1 MAAKD
6 SNANSETSEGT
17 GVRKVAKKTAA
28 RKATRK
34 VAKKATST
42 KPASSPS
49 STSSATASETG
60 SVPDNQDSSTPVK
73 KTAAKKTA
81 AKKTT
86 ARKTAAKKTAA
97 KKTTAKRTAAKKA
110 TAAQATASDAAETAA
125 TSSENSSVESST
137 KSTAKKTA
145 AKKTAA
151 KKATA
156 KKAAAKKTAAKKTS
170 AKKTTA
176 KKAGRKKATSAAS
189 AGKGTDEDEIV
200 ETPDA
205 TTGVAANGGSASGK
219 VNDVIDADDPADDLD
234 NDDVDV
240 DDVDPDFD
248 DEDLDDDLDE
258 DLDEDLDDDLDDDL
272 EDDEIDESD
281 DDDDEDDSDSDSD
294 EQDGSFVWDEDESAA
309 LRQARKDAEL
319 TASADS
325 VRAYLKQIG
334 KVALLNAEQEVSL
347 AKRVEAGLYA
357 QYRLQEIK
365 ESGEKLSPM
374 NRRDL
379 REIERDGR
387 RAKNHLLEANLRLVV
402 SLAKRYTG
410 RGMAFL
416 DLIQEGNLGLIRAV
430 EKFDYVKGYKFSTYA
445 TWWIRQAITRA
456 MADQA
461 RTIRIPVHMV
471 EVINKLGRIQ
481 RELLQDLGREPTPE
495 ELAREMDITVDK
507 VLEIQQYAREPIS
520 LDQTIGDEGDSQ
532 LGDFIED
539 SEAVVAVDAVSFTLL
554 QDQLQDVL
562 HTLSD
567 REAGVVKLRFGLT
580 DGMPRTLD
588 EIGQVYGVTRERI
601 RQIESKTMSK
611 LRHPSRSQVLRDYLD

>member
-1 MAAKD
+1 MAA
-6 SNANSETSEGT
+6 AET
-17 GVRKVAKKTAA
+17 
-28 RKATRK
+28 
-34 VAKKATST
+34 
-42 KPASSPS
+42 ASRRS
-49 STSSATASETG
+49 SSAAS
-60 SVPDNQDSSTPVK
+60 
-73 KTAAKKTA
+73 AAK
-81 AKKTT
+81 TT
-86 ARKTAAKKTAA
+86 
-97 KKTTAKRTAAKKA
+97 KA
-110 TAAQATASDAAETAA
+110 TAAGEAEEKPKRKTTAT
-125 TSSENSSVESST
+125 
-137 KSTAKKTA
+137 
-145 AKKTAA
+145 
-151 KKATA
+151 
-156 KKAAAKKTAAKKTS
+156 AAAKKPAAAAAKGARKPATKAAP
-170 AKKTTA
+170 AKGATT
-176 KKAGRKKATSAAS
+176 KKADGEEP
-189 AGKGTDEDEIV
+189 EDMEGAPGAEDLVEDVEIV
-200 ETPDA
+200 DEPVVDEPEEA
-205 TTGVAANGGSASGK
+205 E
-219 VNDVIDADDPADDLD
+219 DPENKGD
-234 NDDVDV
+234 
-240 DDVDPDFD
+240 
-248 DEDLDDDLDE
+248 
-258 DLDEDLDDDLDDDL
+258 
-272 EDDEIDESD
+272 
-281 DDDDEDDSDSDSD
+281 
-294 EQDGSFVWDEDESAA
+294 FVWDEEESEA

-334 KVALLNAEQEVSL
+334 KVALLNAEEEVEL
-347 AKRVEAGLYA
+347 AKRIEAGLYA
-357 QYRLQEIK
+357 AERVRRSE
-365 ESGEKLSPM
+365 EEAEKLTPQL
-374 NRRDL
+374 RRDL
-379 REIERDGR
+379 RWIVRDGE

-430 EKFDYVKGYKFSTYA
+430 EKFDYTKGYKFSTYA

-495 ELAREMDITVDK
+495 ELAKEMDITPEK

-554 QDQLQDVL
+554 QDQLQSVL
-562 HTLSD
+562 ATLSE
-567 REAGVVKLRFGLT
+567 REAGVVRLRFGLT
-580 DGMPRTLD
+580 DGQPRTLD

>member
-1 MAAKD
+1 MVATNTRQTAD
-6 SNANSETSEGT
+6 SAEADSADVTEARP
-17 GVRKVAKKTAA
+17 VRKAA
-28 RKATRK
+28 
-34 VAKKATST
+34 
-42 KPASSPS
+42 
-49 STSSATASETG
+49 
-60 SVPDNQDSSTPVK
+60 
-73 KTAAKKTA
+73 
-81 AKKTT
+81 
-86 ARKTAAKKTAA
+86 
-97 KKTTAKRTAAKKA
+97 AAKKA
-110 TAAQATASDAAETAA
+110 P
-125 TSSENSSVESST
+125 
-137 KSTAKKTA
+137 
-145 AKKTAA
+145 
-151 KKATA
+151 A
-156 KKAAAKKTAAKKTS
+156 KKAAAKKAPAKKAAAKA
-170 AKKTTA
+170 AKAPA
-176 KKAGRKKATSAAS
+176 KKAGTKKVGGDGEPGADEAIDDESLDIEDLGDLEVSEDDLTEEAEDLVVEEVAEAAEEEVEPSAAD
-189 AGKGTDEDEIV
+189 K
-200 ETPDA
+200 
-205 TTGVAANGGSASGK
+205 ASG
-219 VNDVIDADDPADDLD
+219 D
-234 NDDVDV
+234 
-240 DDVDPDFD
+240 
-248 DEDLDDDLDE
+248 
-258 DLDEDLDDDLDDDL
+258 
-272 EDDEIDESD
+272 
-281 DDDDEDDSDSDSD
+281 
-294 EQDGSFVWDEDESAA
+294 FVWDEEESEA

-334 KVALLNAEQEVSL
+334 KVALLNAEEEVEL
-347 AKRVEAGLYA
+347 AKRIEAGLYA
-357 QYRLQEIK
+357 AEKVREFTEQ
-365 ESGEKLSPM
+365 GEKLPVAM
-374 NRRDL
+374 RRDYNW
-379 REIERDGR
+379 IVRDGN

-430 EKFDYVKGYKFSTYA
+430 EKFDYTKGYKFSTYA

-495 ELAREMDITVDK
+495 ELAKEMDITPEK

-554 QDQLQDVL
+554 QDQLQSVL
-562 HTLSD
+562 ETLSE
-567 REAGVVKLRFGLT
+567 REAGVVRLRFGLT
-580 DGMPRTLD
+580 DGQPRTLD

>member
-1 MAAKD
+1 VAAAD
-6 SNANSETSEGT
+6 SATRIDSTVETTTSPAPARARSRT
-17 GVRKVAKKTAA
+17 GASAKTATKSPRSRAGAPAKK
-28 RKATRK
+28 
-34 VAKKATST
+34 
-42 KPASSPS
+42 
-49 STSSATASETG
+49 
-60 SVPDNQDSSTPVK
+60 
-73 KTAAKKTA
+73 
-81 AKKTT
+81 
-86 ARKTAAKKTAA
+86 
-97 KKTTAKRTAAKKA
+97 
-110 TAAQATASDAAETAA
+110 
-125 TSSENSSVESST
+125 
-137 KSTAKKTA
+137 
-145 AKKTAA
+145 
-151 KKATA
+151 
-156 KKAAAKKTAAKKTS
+156 
-170 AKKTTA
+170 
-176 KKAGRKKATSAAS
+176 
-189 AGKGTDEDEIV
+189 
-200 ETPDA
+200 
-205 TTGVAANGGSASGK
+205 NGGSTRKAGAPAGDGEPTELDGA
-219 VNDVIDADDPADDLD
+219 DVELEGEPTDLEEVDVELDADLVT
-234 NDDVDV
+234 DVPEGTEV
-240 DDVDPDFD
+240 VV
-248 DEDLDDDLDE
+248 
-258 DLDEDLDDDLDDDL
+258 
-272 EDDEIDESD
+272 
-281 DDDDEDDSDSDSD
+281 DDDDEEEDDD
-294 EQDGSFVWDEDESAA
+294 EVANTGANRRSPAQRERSSTPQKSGDFVWDEEESEA

-334 KVALLNAEQEVSL
+334 KVALLNAEEEVEL
-347 AKRVEAGLYA
+347 AKRIEAGLYA
-357 QYRLQEIK
+357 AERMRRSIDA
-365 ESGEKLSPM
+365 GEKVSPQL
-374 NRRDL
+374 RRDL
-379 REIERDGR
+379 RWIVRDGE

-430 EKFDYVKGYKFSTYA
+430 EKFDYTKGYKFSTYA

-495 ELAREMDITVDK
+495 ELAKEMDITPEK

-554 QDQLQDVL
+554 QDQLQSVL
-562 HTLSD
+562 ATLSE
-567 REAGVVKLRFGLT
+567 REAGVVRLRFGLT
-580 DGMPRTLD
+580 DGQPRTLD

>member
-1 MAAKD
+1 MAATKASPATD
-6 SNANSETSEGT
+6 EPVKRTATKTPAKKAPAKSTGTGAAKKAANSSPP
-17 GVRKVAKKTAA
+17 
-28 RKATRK
+28 
-34 VAKKATST
+34 AKKATKSKGRT
-42 KPASSPS
+42 AKAAKAAPAKTAPAKAAAKAKPASR
-49 STSSATASETG
+49 SAKPKSG
-60 SVPDNQDSSTPVK
+60 
-73 KTAAKKTA
+73 AA
-81 AKKTT
+81 TT
-86 ARKTAAKKTAA
+86 RG
-97 KKTTAKRTAAKKA
+97 RAKKA
-110 TAAQATASDAAETAA
+110 TAAETKVDDVATEDVETTEDLDVEPGEDLDVEVDAADLELEDLDADDTEEAAPAAATAQEGAA
-125 TSSENSSVESST
+125 
-137 KSTAKKTA
+137 
-145 AKKTAA
+145 
-151 KKATA
+151 
-156 KKAAAKKTAAKKTS
+156 
-170 AKKTTA
+170 
-176 KKAGRKKATSAAS
+176 
-189 AGKGTDEDEIV
+189 DEDEDDEEIA
-200 ETPDA
+200 EPSEKDK
-205 TTGVAANGGSASGK
+205 ASG
-219 VNDVIDADDPADDLD
+219 D
-234 NDDVDV
+234 
-240 DDVDPDFD
+240 
-248 DEDLDDDLDE
+248 
-258 DLDEDLDDDLDDDL
+258 
-272 EDDEIDESD
+272 
-281 DDDDEDDSDSDSD
+281 
-294 EQDGSFVWDEDESAA
+294 FVWDEEESEA

-334 KVALLNAEQEVSL
+334 KVALLNAEEEVEL
-347 AKRVEAGLYA
+347 AKRIEAGLYA
-357 QYRLQEIK
+357 TQLMTEYAEK
-365 ESGEKLSPM
+365 GEKLTTAQ
-374 NRRDL
+374 RRDMMW
-379 REIERDGR
+379 ICRDGD

-430 EKFDYVKGYKFSTYA
+430 EKFDYTKGYKFSTYA

-495 ELAREMDITVDK
+495 ELAKEMDITPEK

-554 QDQLQDVL
+554 QDQLQSVL
-562 HTLSD
+562 ETLSE
-567 REAGVVKLRFGLT
+567 REAGVVRLRFGLT
-580 DGMPRTLD
+580 DGQPRTLD

>member
-60 SVPDNQDSSTPVK
+60 SAADNQDSSTPVK

-97 KKTTAKRTAAKKA
+97 KKTAAKKTTAKRTAAKKA
-110 TAAQATASDAAETAA
+110 TATQATASDAAETAA
-125 TSSENSSVESST
+125 TSSDNSSVESST

-151 KKATA
+151 KKTTAKKATA
-156 KKAAAKKTAAKKTS
+156 KKTA

-176 KKAGRKKATSAAS
+176 KKAGRKKATSATS
-189 AGKGTDEDEIV
+189 AGKGSDEDEIV

-205 TTGVAANGGSASGK
+205 TTGVPANGGSASGK
-219 VNDVIDADDPADDLD
+219 VNDIIDADDPD
-234 NDDVDV
+234 NDADV

-248 DEDLDDDLDE
+248 DEDLDDDLDDDLDE

>member
-1 MAAKD
+1 MAHAHATESCK
-6 SNANSETSEGT
+6 TEGVHVAAT
-17 GVRKVAKKTAA
+17 KV
-28 RKATRK
+28 
-34 VAKKATST
+34 S
-42 KPASSPS
+42 PAI
-49 STSSATASETG
+49 EE
-60 SVPDNQDSSTPVK
+60 PVK
-73 KTAAKKTA
+73 
-81 AKKTT
+81 
-86 ARKTAAKKTAA
+86 
-97 KKTTAKRTAAKKA
+97 RTVTKA
-110 TAAQATASDAAETAA
+110 P
-125 TSSENSSVESST
+125 
-137 KSTAKKTA
+137 
-145 AKKTAA
+145 
-151 KKATA
+151 A
-156 KKAAAKKTAAKKTS
+156 KKAAAAKAATGTAPAKRAAK
-170 AKKTTA
+170 APA
-176 KKAGRKKATSAAS
+176 KKAAGAPGVRGKKGAS
-189 AGKGTDEDEIV
+189 SEGDEA
-200 ETPDA
+200 A
-205 TTGVAANGGSASGK
+205 TTT
-219 VNDVIDADDPADDLD
+219 DVL
-234 NDDVDV
+234 
-240 DDVDPDFD
+240 
-248 DEDLDDDLDE
+248 ETG
-258 DLDEDLDDDLDDDL
+258 DDL
-272 EDDEIDESD
+272 EAEPADLEADADIELEELEVVVSDEAVEEGAVAGKDKTTKGGADDAAAGD
-281 DDDDEDDSDSDSD
+281 DDIAEPSEKDKASGD
-294 EQDGSFVWDEDESAA
+294 FVWDEEESEA

-334 KVALLNAEQEVSL
+334 KVALLNAEEEVEL
-347 AKRVEAGLYA
+347 AKRIEAGLYA
-357 QYRLQEIK
+357 TQLMAEFAEK
-365 ESGEKLSPM
+365 GEKLTTAQ
-374 NRRDL
+374 RRDMVW
-379 REIERDGR
+379 ICRDGD

-430 EKFDYVKGYKFSTYA
+430 EKFDYTKGYKFSTYA

-495 ELAREMDITVDK
+495 ELAKEMDITPEK

-554 QDQLQDVL
+554 QDQLQSVL
-562 HTLSD
+562 ETLSE
-567 REAGVVKLRFGLT
+567 REAGVVRLRFGLT
-580 DGMPRTLD
+580 DGQPRTLD

>member
-1 MAAKD
+1 VK
-6 SNANSETSEGT
+6 
-17 GVRKVAKKTAA
+17 RTA
-28 RKATRK
+28 
-34 VAKKATST
+34 T
-42 KPASSPS
+42 KSPASPPAKRSPS
-49 STSSATASETG
+49 KAANGAAT
-60 SVPDNQDSSTPVK
+60 
-73 KTAAKKTA
+73 KTAAKAPAKA
-81 AKKTT
+81 AKAATATKT
-86 ARKTAAKKTAA
+86 
-97 KKTTAKRTAAKKA
+97 RTATKSAPAKSAPARGRPKKA
-110 TAAQATASDAAETAA
+110 ASKGADDAEATTTDVGTDEQELDGDAELEAGPGDEIELDAEELILEDLEVDAPDDA
-125 TSSENSSVESST
+125 EAPEIDG
-137 KSTAKKTA
+137 
-145 AKKTAA
+145 
-151 KKATA
+151 
-156 KKAAAKKTAAKKTS
+156 AAAKKPAKAVVDPEAA
-170 AKKTTA
+170 
-176 KKAGRKKATSAAS
+176 
-189 AGKGTDEDEIV
+189 DEEEII
-200 ETPDA
+200 EPSEKDK
-205 TTGVAANGGSASGK
+205 ASG
-219 VNDVIDADDPADDLD
+219 D
-234 NDDVDV
+234 
-240 DDVDPDFD
+240 
-248 DEDLDDDLDE
+248 
-258 DLDEDLDDDLDDDL
+258 
-272 EDDEIDESD
+272 
-281 DDDDEDDSDSDSD
+281 
-294 EQDGSFVWDEDESAA
+294 FVWDEDESEA

-334 KVALLNAEQEVSL
+334 KVALLNAEEEVEL
-347 AKRVEAGLYA
+347 AKRIEAGLYA
-357 QYRLQEIK
+357 TQLMTDLTDR
-365 ESGEKLSPM
+365 GEKLPAAQ
-374 NRRDL
+374 RRDMVW
-379 REIERDGR
+379 ICRDGD

-430 EKFDYVKGYKFSTYA
+430 EKFDYTKGYKFSTYA

-495 ELAREMDITVDK
+495 ELAKEMDITPEK

-554 QDQLQDVL
+554 QDQLQSVL
-562 HTLSD
+562 ETLSE
-567 REAGVVKLRFGLT
+567 REAGVVRLRFGLT
-580 DGMPRTLD
+580 DGQPRTLD

>member
-1 MAAKD
+1 MAGNELGQAQD
-6 SNANSETSEGT
+6 QSTGSGT
-17 GVRKVAKKTAA
+17 GSATPAKKAVKKAIKKAVKKTVAKKTAA
-28 RKATRK
+28 
-34 VAKKATST
+34 KK
-42 KPASSPS
+42 
-49 STSSATASETG
+49 TAA
-60 SVPDNQDSSTPVK
+60 K

-86 ARKTAAKKTAA
+86 AKKTAA
-97 KKTTAKRTAAKKA
+97 KKTVKKAAKK
-110 TAAQATASDAAETAA
+110 S
-125 TSSENSSVESST
+125 
-137 KSTAKKTA
+137 A
-145 AKKTAA
+145 AKKT
-151 KKATA
+151 TR
-156 KKAAAKKTAAKKTS
+156 KAAAKKAPKRATAAKATA
-170 AKKTTA
+170 AKAAAA
-176 KKAGRKKATSAAS
+176 KAKDAQAL
-189 AGKGTDEDEIV
+189 
-200 ETPDA
+200 DA
-205 TTGVAANGGSASGK
+205 TENEE
-219 VNDVIDADDPADDLD
+219 LE
-234 NDDVDV
+234 
-240 DDVDPDFD
+240 
-248 DEDLDDDLDE
+248 DEDLDHDLEQERDY
-258 DLDEDLDDDLDDDL
+258 DPDLDDDL
-272 EDDEIDESD
+272 EDDNLHDDLD
-281 DDDDEDDSDSDSD
+281 DDDLEDDDLDDDEEDDDEEDDEDEGD
-294 EQDGSFVWDEDESAA
+294 EVWNEDESAR
-309 LRQARKDAEL
+309 LRQARKDAAL

-334 KVALLNAEQEVSL
+334 KVALLTAEEEVSL
-347 AKRVEAGLYA
+347 AKRIEAGLYA
-357 QYRLQEIK
+357 QFKIDEAK
-365 ESGEKLSPM
+365 EVGERIAYAQK
-374 NRRDL
+374 RDL
-379 REIERDGR
+379 REISRDGQ

-430 EKFDYVKGYKFSTYA
+430 EKFDYTKGYKFSTYA

-495 ELAREMDITVDK
+495 ELAKEMDITEEK

-539 SEAVVAVDAVSFTLL
+539 SEAVIAVDAVSFTLL
-554 QDQLQDVL
+554 QDQLGDVL
-562 HTLSD
+562 ETLSE
-567 REAGVVKLRFGLT
+567 REAGVVRLRFGLT

-611 LRHPSRSQVLRDYLD
+611 LRHPSRSQVLRDYLE

>member
-1 MAAKD
+1 MVATNTRETAESAELAD
-6 SNANSETSEGT
+6 SADNI
-17 GVRKVAKKTAA
+17 AA
-28 RKATRK
+28 RP
-34 VAKKATST
+34 VAKKAV
-42 KPASSPS
+42 
-49 STSSATASETG
+49 G
-60 SVPDNQDSSTPVK
+60 K
-73 KTAAKKTA
+73 KAPAKKV
-81 AKKTT
+81 
-86 ARKTAAKKTAA
+86 
-97 KKTTAKRTAAKKA
+97 AAKKA
-110 TAAQATASDAAETAA
+110 P
-125 TSSENSSVESST
+125 
-137 KSTAKKTA
+137 
-145 AKKTAA
+145 
-151 KKATA
+151 
-156 KKAAAKKTAAKKTS
+156 
-170 AKKTTA
+170 A
-176 KKAGRKKATSAAS
+176 KKAGVKAVAKKAPAKK
-189 AGKGTDEDEIV
+189 AGPKKLGPDGEPEENSEDEAV
-200 ETPDA
+200 
-205 TTGVAANGGSASGK
+205 
-219 VNDVIDADDPADDLD
+219 
-234 NDDVDV
+234 
-240 DDVDPDFD
+240 
-248 DEDLDDDLDE
+248 
-258 DLDEDLDDDLDDDL
+258 DL
-272 EDDEIDESD
+272 EDLGDLEVS
-281 DDDDEDDSDSDSD
+281 EDDLAEEEVVEDAAEEAEEEAEEPSAADKASGD
-294 EQDGSFVWDEDESAA
+294 FVWDEEESEA

-334 KVALLNAEQEVSL
+334 KVALLNAEEEVEL
-347 AKRVEAGLYA
+347 AKRIEAGLYA
-357 QYRLQEIK
+357 A
-365 ESGEKLSPM
+365 EKFRELTEKTDKLPVTT
-374 NRRDL
+374 RRDL
-379 REIERDGR
+379 NWIIRDGN

-430 EKFDYVKGYKFSTYA
+430 EKFDYTKGYKFSTYA

-495 ELAREMDITVDK
+495 ELAKEMDITPEK

-554 QDQLQDVL
+554 QDQLQSVL
-562 HTLSD
+562 ETLSE
-567 REAGVVKLRFGLT
+567 REAGVVRLRFGLT
-580 DGMPRTLD
+580 DGQPRTLD

>member
-1 MAAKD
+1 MVATNTRQTAESADAD
-6 SNANSETSEGT
+6 SADVTEARP
-17 GVRKVAKKTAA
+17 VRKA
-28 RKATRK
+28 
-34 VAKKATST
+34 
-42 KPASSPS
+42 
-49 STSSATASETG
+49 
-60 SVPDNQDSSTPVK
+60 
-73 KTAAKKTA
+73 
-81 AKKTT
+81 
-86 ARKTAAKKTAA
+86 
-97 KKTTAKRTAAKKA
+97 AAKKA
-110 TAAQATASDAAETAA
+110 P
-125 TSSENSSVESST
+125 
-137 KSTAKKTA
+137 
-145 AKKTAA
+145 
-151 KKATA
+151 A
-156 KKAAAKKTAAKKTS
+156 KKAAAKKAPAKKAAAKK
-170 AKKTTA
+170 APA
-176 KKAGRKKATSAAS
+176 KKAAAKKAAPK
-189 AGKGTDEDEIV
+189 GKDAEDHLDDESLDVEDLGDLEVSEDDLTDEGEDLV
-200 ETPDA
+200 EE
-205 TTGVAANGGSASGK
+205 VAEEAEEAAEEPTAADKASG
-219 VNDVIDADDPADDLD
+219 D
-234 NDDVDV
+234 
-240 DDVDPDFD
+240 
-248 DEDLDDDLDE
+248 
-258 DLDEDLDDDLDDDL
+258 
-272 EDDEIDESD
+272 
-281 DDDDEDDSDSDSD
+281 
-294 EQDGSFVWDEDESAA
+294 FVWDEEESEA

-334 KVALLNAEQEVSL
+334 KVALLNAEEEVEL
-347 AKRVEAGLYA
+347 AKRIEAGLYA
-357 QYRLQEIK
+357 AEKMREFAEQ
-365 ESGEKLSPM
+365 GEKLPVAV
-374 NRRDL
+374 RRDFNW
-379 REIERDGR
+379 IIRDGN

-430 EKFDYVKGYKFSTYA
+430 EKFDYTKGYKFSTYA

-495 ELAREMDITVDK
+495 ELAKEMDITPEK

-554 QDQLQDVL
+554 QDQLQSVL
-562 HTLSD
+562 ETLSE
-567 REAGVVKLRFGLT
+567 REAGVVRLRFGLT
-580 DGMPRTLD
+580 DGQPRTLD

>member
-1 MAAKD
+1 MAAAD
-6 SNANSETSEGT
+6 SATRIDPTVDQATGSAPARRSGKRSGT
-17 GVRKVAKKTAA
+17 PAKTGTTRSRTGASATKGGAAKTAT
-28 RKATRK
+28 KS
-34 VAKKATST
+34 KKAD
-42 KPASSPS
+42 P
-49 STSSATASETG
+49 TG
-60 SVPDNQDSSTPVK
+60 EGEPTDIDGEVELDGAPEAGELEEVDVELE
-73 KTAAKKTA
+73 
-81 AKKTT
+81 
-86 ARKTAAKKTAA
+86 
-97 KKTTAKRTAAKKA
+97 
-110 TAAQATASDAAETAA
+110 AEIGDDVA
-125 TSSENSSVESST
+125 
-137 KSTAKKTA
+137 
-145 AKKTAA
+145 
-151 KKATA
+151 
-156 KKAAAKKTAAKKTS
+156 
-170 AKKTTA
+170 
-176 KKAGRKKATSAAS
+176 
-189 AGKGTDEDEIV
+189 EDV
-200 ETPDA
+200 
-205 TTGVAANGGSASGK
+205 
-219 VNDVIDADDPADDLD
+219 ADD
-234 NDDVDV
+234 
-240 DDVDPDFD
+240 
-248 DEDLDDDLDE
+248 DDD
-258 DLDEDLDDDLDDDL
+258 
-272 EDDEIDESD
+272 D
-281 DDDDEDDSDSDSD
+281 DDDDEEPANTGANRRAPTTRSSQQKQSAD
-294 EQDGSFVWDEDESAA
+294 FVWDEEESEA

-334 KVALLNAEQEVSL
+334 KVALLNAEEEVEL
-347 AKRVEAGLYA
+347 AKRIEAGLYA
-357 QYRLQEIK
+357 AERMRRTIDA
-365 ESGEKLSPM
+365 GEKVSPQM
-374 NRRDL
+374 RRDL
-379 REIERDGR
+379 RWIVRDGE

-430 EKFDYVKGYKFSTYA
+430 EKFDYTKGYKFSTYA

-495 ELAREMDITVDK
+495 ELAKEMDITPEK

-554 QDQLQDVL
+554 QDQLQSVL
-562 HTLSD
+562 ATLSE
-567 REAGVVKLRFGLT
+567 REAGVVRLRFGLT
-580 DGMPRTLD
+580 DGQPRTLD

>member
-1 MAAKD
+1 MVNGGRITDGGKYPSRYQTPSTD
-6 SNANSETSEGT
+6 SRRFT
-17 GVRKVAKKTAA
+17 VAHAH
-28 RKATRK
+28 
-34 VAKKATST
+34 
-42 KPASSPS
+42 
-49 STSSATASETG
+49 ATAFRKTEGVHVAATKVSPAIEE
-60 SVPDNQDSSTPVK
+60 PVK
-73 KTAAKKTA
+73 
-81 AKKTT
+81 
-86 ARKTAAKKTAA
+86 
-97 KKTTAKRTAAKKA
+97 RTVTKA
-110 TAAQATASDAAETAA
+110 P
-125 TSSENSSVESST
+125 
-137 KSTAKKTA
+137 
-145 AKKTAA
+145 
-151 KKATA
+151 A
-156 KKAAAKKTAAKKTS
+156 KKAAAAKAANGAAPAKRATKAAAKK
-170 AKKTTA
+170 AAGAPGARGKK
-176 KKAGRKKATSAAS
+176 GAS
-189 AGKGTDEDEIV
+189 AEGDEDV
-200 ETPDA
+200 TTTDA
-205 TTGVAANGGSASGK
+205 LEAG
-219 VNDVIDADDPADDLD
+219 DDGEAEPG
-234 NDDVDV
+234 
-240 DDVDPDFD
+240 
-248 DEDLDDDLDE
+248 
-258 DLDEDLDDDLDDDL
+258 DDL
-272 EDDEIDESD
+272 EVDADIELEDLEVD
-281 DDDDEDDSDSDSD
+281 DDAAPAEGAVATDAKVAKEGAGDAAGDDDISEPSEKDKASGD
-294 EQDGSFVWDEDESAA
+294 FVWDEEESEA

-334 KVALLNAEQEVSL
+334 KVALLNAEEEVEL
-347 AKRVEAGLYA
+347 AKRIEAGLYSTQLMA
-357 QYRLQEIK
+357 EFAEK
-365 ESGEKLSPM
+365 GEKLTTAQ
-374 NRRDL
+374 RRDYTW
-379 REIERDGR
+379 ICRDGD

-430 EKFDYVKGYKFSTYA
+430 EKFDYTKGYKFSTYA

-495 ELAREMDITVDK
+495 ELAKEMDITPEK

-554 QDQLQDVL
+554 QDQLQSVL
-562 HTLSD
+562 ETLSE
-567 REAGVVKLRFGLT
+567 REAGVVRLRFGLT
-580 DGMPRTLD
+580 DGQPRTLD

>member
-1 MAAKD
+1 MAATK
-6 SNANSETSEGT
+6 TSP
-17 GVRKVAKKTAA
+17 
-28 RKATRK
+28 ATD
-34 VAKKATST
+34 
-42 KPASSPS
+42 
-49 STSSATASETG
+49 E
-60 SVPDNQDSSTPVK
+60 PV
-73 KTAAKKTA
+73 
-81 AKKTT
+81 
-86 ARKTAAKKTAA
+86 
-97 KKTTAKRTAAKKA
+97 KRTATKTPAKRP
-110 TAAQATASDAAETAA
+110 
-125 TSSENSSVESST
+125 
-137 KSTAKKTA
+137 A
-145 AKKTAA
+145 AK
-151 KKATA
+151 
-156 KKAAAKKTAAKKTS
+156 
-170 AKKTTA
+170 
-176 KKAGRKKATSAAS
+176 
-189 AGKGTDEDEIV
+189 
-200 ETPDA
+200 
-205 TTGVAANGGSASGK
+205 AANGTAPAKRATKTEAPGTH
-219 VNDVIDADDPADDLD
+219 PADDTD
-234 NDDVDV
+234 GGA
-240 DDVDPDFD
+240 PKKARTRAKAAGKAPSGRGTKAASKGAG
-248 DEDLDDDLDE
+248 DDDNVEGVDENAAEELDTEPDLEGEPGE
-258 DLDEDLDDDLDDDL
+258 DIDIDSDLSLDDL
-272 EDDEIDESD
+272 EDDVASDGDGD
-281 DDDDEDDSDSDSD
+281 DDAGDSDGDDEAEDTASAAKPAAKKAPAEEEAEIAEPSEKDKASGD
-294 EQDGSFVWDEDESAA
+294 FVWDEDESEA

-334 KVALLNAEQEVSL
+334 KVALLNAEEEVEL
-347 AKRVEAGLYA
+347 AKRIEAGLYGTQLMAEHAERGDKLPAA
-357 QYRLQEIK
+357 Q
-365 ESGEKLSPM
+365 
-374 NRRDL
+374 RRDMMW
-379 REIERDGR
+379 ICRDGD

-430 EKFDYVKGYKFSTYA
+430 EKFDYTKGYKFSTYA

-495 ELAREMDITVDK
+495 ELAKEMDITPEK

-554 QDQLQDVL
+554 QDQLQSVL
-562 HTLSD
+562 ETLSE
-567 REAGVVKLRFGLT
+567 REAGVVRLRFGLT
-580 DGMPRTLD
+580 DGQPRTLD

>member
-1 MAAKD
+1 MAATKARAATD
-6 SNANSETSEGT
+6 EP
-17 GVRKVAKKTAA
+17 AK
-28 RKATRK
+28 RKA
-34 VAKKATST
+34 
-42 KPASSPS
+42 
-49 STSSATASETG
+49 
-60 SVPDNQDSSTPVK
+60 N
-73 KTAAKKTA
+73 
-81 AKKTT
+81 
-86 ARKTAAKKTAA
+86 
-97 KKTTAKRTAAKKA
+97 
-110 TAAQATASDAAETAA
+110 
-125 TSSENSSVESST
+125 
-137 KSTAKKTA
+137 
-145 AKKTAA
+145 
-151 KKATA
+151 
-156 KKAAAKKTAAKKTS
+156 KTS
-170 AKKTTA
+170 AKRTSA
-176 KKAGRKKATSAAS
+176 KASPTSAPAKRASKAVKATKAGAEKPAKETKSAKAGPATKPRASRSKTEAPAAAAAKR
-189 AGKGTDEDEIV
+189 AGRTKNAAQEVEAVVAQPVETIDTVEEDVDLDAAEPGDDIDVDAEELDLADLEEIVKAVVEDAAGPEPEADAEAPAAEGGEEVPPAAEEDEIA
-200 ETPDA
+200 EPSEKDK
-205 TTGVAANGGSASGK
+205 ASG
-219 VNDVIDADDPADDLD
+219 D
-234 NDDVDV
+234 
-240 DDVDPDFD
+240 
-248 DEDLDDDLDE
+248 
-258 DLDEDLDDDLDDDL
+258 
-272 EDDEIDESD
+272 
-281 DDDDEDDSDSDSD
+281 
-294 EQDGSFVWDEDESAA
+294 FVWDEEESEA

-334 KVALLNAEQEVSL
+334 KVALLNAEEEVEL
-347 AKRVEAGLYA
+347 AKRIEAGLYA
-357 QYRLQEIK
+357 SQKMAEIA
-365 ESGEKLSPM
+365 ERGEKPPVAL
-374 NRRDL
+374 RRDMMW
-379 REIERDGR
+379 ICRDGD

-430 EKFDYVKGYKFSTYA
+430 EKFDYTKGYKFSTYA

-495 ELAREMDITVDK
+495 ELAREMDITPEK

-554 QDQLQDVL
+554 QDQLQSVL
-562 HTLSD
+562 ETLSE
-567 REAGVVKLRFGLT
+567 REAGVVRLRFGLT
-580 DGMPRTLD
+580 DGQPRTLD

>member
-1 MAAKD
+1 MAA
-6 SNANSETSEGT
+6 T
-17 GVRKVAKKTAA
+17 
-28 RKATRK
+28 KASP
-34 VAKKATST
+34 AT
-42 KPASSPS
+42 K
-49 STSSATASETG
+49 E
-60 SVPDNQDSSTPVK
+60 PVK
-73 KTAAKKTA
+73 RTATKNP
-81 AKKTT
+81 
-86 ARKTAAKKTAA
+86 
-97 KKTTAKRTAAKKA
+97 AKRTAKA
-110 TAAQATASDAAETAA
+110 TASSPAKRTNTAEDADSAPAKGGARTAKAAKATKPAKATKAAKKQAATGAAPTRARGKKSDGPAMAVAPAPEETTGDVESGTDLEFAEPDADSEVDAADLDLADLEDAAEGETAPETVA
-125 TSSENSSVESST
+125 VPAVGG
-137 KSTAKKTA
+137 AKDAPA
-145 AKKTAA
+145 APAGQAPAA
-151 KKATA
+151 VP
-156 KKAAAKKTAAKKTS
+156 
-170 AKKTTA
+170 
-176 KKAGRKKATSAAS
+176 G
-189 AGKGTDEDEIV
+189 GEDEEIA
-200 ETPDA
+200 EPSEKDK
-205 TTGVAANGGSASGK
+205 ASG
-219 VNDVIDADDPADDLD
+219 D
-234 NDDVDV
+234 
-240 DDVDPDFD
+240 
-248 DEDLDDDLDE
+248 
-258 DLDEDLDDDLDDDL
+258 
-272 EDDEIDESD
+272 
-281 DDDDEDDSDSDSD
+281 
-294 EQDGSFVWDEDESAA
+294 FVWDEEESEA

-334 KVALLNAEQEVSL
+334 KVALLNAEEEVEL
-347 AKRVEAGLYA
+347 AKRIEAGLYA
-357 QYRLQEIK
+357 TQLVTEWADK
-365 ESGEKLSPM
+365 GEKPSPAQ
-374 NRRDL
+374 RRDMTW
-379 REIERDGR
+379 ICRDGD

-430 EKFDYVKGYKFSTYA
+430 EKFDYTKGYKFSTYA

-495 ELAREMDITVDK
+495 ELAKEMDITPEK

-554 QDQLQDVL
+554 QDQLQSVL
-562 HTLSD
+562 ETLSE
-567 REAGVVKLRFGLT
+567 REAGVVRLRFGLT
-580 DGMPRTLD
+580 DGQPRTLD

>member
-1 MAAKD
+1 MAAAD
-6 SNANSETSEGT
+6 SASRNDTT
-17 GVRKVAKKTAA
+17 VDPMDVAPA
-28 RKATRK
+28 RR
-34 VAKKATST
+34 
-42 KPASSPS
+42 PRP
-49 STSSATASETG
+49 
-60 SVPDNQDSSTPVK
+60 
-73 KTAAKKTA
+73 
-81 AKKTT
+81 
-86 ARKTAAKKTAA
+86 
-97 KKTTAKRTAAKKA
+97 RTAAA
-110 TAAQATASDAAETAA
+110 AA
-125 TSSENSSVESST
+125 T
-137 KSTAKKTA
+137 KTVSKA
-145 AKKTAA
+145 ATRPRAG
-151 KKATA
+151 
-156 KKAAAKKTAAKKTS
+156 AAAKGAP
-170 AKKTTA
+170 
-176 KKAGRKKATSAAS
+176 ATK
-189 AGKGTDEDEIV
+189 GKGGD
-200 ETPDA
+200 DA
-205 TTGVAANGGSASGK
+205 VDLDGG
-219 VNDVIDADDPADDLD
+219 DADLEGAPEVGDLEEVDVELEADLVVDTAEVVVTDGADD
-234 NDDVDV
+234 
-240 DDVDPDFD
+240 
-248 DEDLDDDLDE
+248 DDDD
-258 DLDEDLDDDLDDDL
+258 
-272 EDDEIDESD
+272 D
-281 DDDDEDDSDSDSD
+281 DDDDEEVANTGANRRSPSARERSSTPQKSGD
-294 EQDGSFVWDEDESAA
+294 FVWDEEESEA

-334 KVALLNAEQEVSL
+334 KVALLNAEEEVEL
-347 AKRVEAGLYA
+347 AKRIEAGLYA
-357 QYRLQEIK
+357 AERMRRSIDA
-365 ESGEKLSPM
+365 GEKVSPQL
-374 NRRDL
+374 RRDL
-379 REIERDGR
+379 RWIVRDGE

-430 EKFDYVKGYKFSTYA
+430 EKFDYTKGYKFSTYA

-495 ELAREMDITVDK
+495 ELAKEMDITPEK

-554 QDQLQDVL
+554 QDQLQSVL
-562 HTLSD
+562 ATLSE
-567 REAGVVKLRFGLT
+567 REAGVVRLRFGLT
-580 DGMPRTLD
+580 DGQPRTLD

>member
-1 MAAKD
+1 MRPTEGVYVAPTKASAATD
-6 SNANSETSEGT
+6 E
-17 GVRKVAKKTAA
+17 
-28 RKATRK
+28 
-34 VAKKATST
+34 
-42 KPASSPS
+42 
-49 STSSATASETG
+49 
-60 SVPDNQDSSTPVK
+60 PVK
-73 KTAAKKTA
+73 RTAAKSP
-81 AKKTT
+81 
-86 ARKTAAKKTAA
+86 
-97 KKTTAKRTAAKKA
+97 AKRTAAK
-110 TAAQATASDAAETAA
+110 AA
-125 TSSENSSVESST
+125 TGAAP
-137 KSTAKKTA
+137 AKRA
-145 AKKTAA
+145 AKAAGPAADSAPGAAPRKTRA
-151 KKATA
+151 
-156 KKAAAKKTAAKKTS
+156 KAAAKAPAAK
-170 AKKTTA
+170 AKDADGATA
-176 KKAGRKKATSAAS
+176 EDVTLDAAEELD
-189 AGKGTDEDEIV
+189 TDLDV
-200 ETPDA
+200 EPGD
-205 TTGVAANGGSASGK
+205 
-219 VNDVIDADDPADDLD
+219 DIEIDAGDLS
-234 NDDVDV
+234 
-240 DDVDPDFD
+240 
-248 DEDLDDDLDE
+248 LE
-258 DLDEDLDDDLDDDL
+258 DLDEDVAPDAEDGEL
-272 EDDEIDESD
+272 EAADAEEGETVTAAVVAAAPVEE
-281 DDDDEDDSDSDSD
+281 DEDIAEPTEKDKASGD
-294 EQDGSFVWDEDESAA
+294 FVWDEDESEA

-334 KVALLNAEQEVSL
+334 KVALLNAEEEVEL
-347 AKRVEAGLYA
+347 AKRIEAGLYA
-357 QYRLQEIK
+357 TQLMVELTDR
-365 ESGEKLSPM
+365 GEKLPAAQ
-374 NRRDL
+374 RRDML
-379 REIERDGR
+379 WICRDGD

-430 EKFDYVKGYKFSTYA
+430 EKFDYTKGYKFSTYA

-495 ELAREMDITVDK
+495 ELAKEMDITPEK

-554 QDQLQDVL
+554 QDQLQSVL
-562 HTLSD
+562 DTLSE
-567 REAGVVKLRFGLT
+567 REAGVVRLRFGLT
-580 DGMPRTLD
+580 DGQPRTLD

>member
-1 MAAKD
+1 VAATK
-6 SNANSETSEGT
+6 TSP
-17 GVRKVAKKTAA
+17 
-28 RKATRK
+28 ATD
-34 VAKKATST
+34 A
-42 KPASSPS
+42 P
-49 STSSATASETG
+49 
-60 SVPDNQDSSTPVK
+60 
-73 KTAAKKTA
+73 
-81 AKKTT
+81 
-86 ARKTAAKKTAA
+86 
-97 KKTTAKRTAAKKA
+97 AKRTA
-110 TAAQATASDAAETAA
+110 
-125 TSSENSSVESST
+125 T
-137 KSTAKKTA
+137 KSPAKRSA
-145 AKKTAA
+145 AK
-151 KKATA
+151 
-156 KKAAAKKTAAKKTS
+156 
-170 AKKTTA
+170 
-176 KKAGRKKATSAAS
+176 
-189 AGKGTDEDEIV
+189 
-200 ETPDA
+200 
-205 TTGVAANGGSASGK
+205 AANGSAPAKRATKTPSQAAKSTTDTEASSASSATKKTRASAKSAPAKAPSGRGTK
-219 VNDVIDADDPADDLD
+219 AASKKADPENPEANPEALD
-234 NDDVDV
+234 SDTAE
-240 DDVDPDFD
+240 DFD
-248 DEDLDDDLDE
+248 DEPDLGEPGDDIDIDAADLS
-258 DLDEDLDDDLDDDL
+258 LDDL
-272 EDDEIDESD
+272 EDDAAPDGEDAELEPGD
-281 DDDDEDDSDSDSD
+281 AEEGEAAPAAAAGEAPADEDEEIAEPTEKDKASGD
-294 EQDGSFVWDEDESAA
+294 FVWDEDESEA

-334 KVALLNAEQEVSL
+334 KVALLNAEEEVEL
-347 AKRVEAGLYA
+347 AKRIEAGLYA
-357 QYRLQEIK
+357 TQLMTELVER
-365 ESGEKLSPM
+365 GDKLPAAQ
-374 NRRDL
+374 RRDMMW
-379 REIERDGR
+379 ICRDGD

-430 EKFDYVKGYKFSTYA
+430 EKFDYTKGYKFSTYA

-495 ELAREMDITVDK
+495 ELAKEMDITPEK

-554 QDQLQDVL
+554 QDQLQSVL
-562 HTLSD
+562 ETLSE
-567 REAGVVKLRFGLT
+567 REAGVVRLRFGLT
-580 DGMPRTLD
+580 DGQPRTLD